1 MIFTPG
7 KQRKIIHCNL
17 MQAALGAVQNPR
29 CAVVIHNVRS
39 CSKVVWDAFRSL
51 GEKCREITGNRK
63 MDGFLFCT
71 GLTDQDAVF
80 GGNEKLRRCLED
92 ICDEIHPEVILVV
105 CGCVPGVIGDD
116 TEALCQEVETE
127 TGTTVVLLPGHG
139 FMVPGL
145 VDTVT
150 SMARLLFDTWTLPQV
165 KAEKDREICLVS
177 GLSPAYSS
185 PEEYH
190 ELMEVLRLLGF
201 TRILCPPVGVSRND
215 YIDMGRA
222 SQIVSFTRGAFQEQA
237 STENALY
244 MAHRLDVPMVNWTQV
259 RTPEESRR
267 AFMEMASLRE
277 KEEVMEMYCRK
288 QESRLVKLLQEG
300 KRAVRG
306 KSCRMQ
312 LGITRQAEGLRQP
325 VAFLRAMGIEDI
337 TIVLAAM
344 IPQEDEASIRSVV
357 ETECGALKWSRQEVS
372 ADVRL
377 STVSFDLR
385 QSHEI
390 LIPSCLGYVGWI
402 SFITQIVK
410 TYGGCDE

>member
-29 CAVVIHNVRS
+29 CAVVIHNARS

-51 GEKCREITGNRK
+51 GEKARAITGNHHP
-63 MDGFLFCT
+63 DGFLFCT

-92 ICDEIHPEVILVV
+92 ICDEVHPEVILVV

-116 TEALCQEVETE
+116 TEALCQEVEAE
-127 TGTTVVLLPGHG
+127 TGTTIVLLPGHG

-150 SMARLLFDTWTLPQV
+150 SMARQLFDTWTLPHVQV
-165 KAEKDREICLVS
+165 EKDRGVCLVS

-185 PEEYH
+185 QEEYH

-215 YIDMGRA
+215 YMDMGRA
-222 SQIVSFTRGAFQEQA
+222 SQVISFTRGAFQEQA
-237 STENALY
+237 SVENALY
-244 MAHRLDVPMVNWTQV
+244 MARRLDVPVANWNQV
-259 RTPEESRR
+259 RTPVESRR
-267 AFMEMASLRE
+267 AFMNMASLRE
-277 KEEVMEMYCRK
+277 KEEVMEAYCQK
-288 QESRLVKLLQEG
+288 QESRLAEWLQEG
-300 KRAVRG
+300 KRAIRG
-306 KSCRMQ
+306 KSCRIR
-312 LGITRQAEGLRQP
+312 LGITRQAAGLRQP

-337 TIVLAAM
+337 TIALAPM
-344 IPQEDEASIRSVV
+344 IPQADEASIRSIV
-357 ETECGALKWSRQEVS
+357 EAECGTLKWSREEVS

-377 STVSFDLR
+377 STISFDLR

-390 LIPSCLGYVGWI
+390 QIPSCLGYAGWI
-402 SFITQIVK
+402 SCIERIVK

>member
-80 GGNEKLRRCLED
+80 GSNEKLRRCLED

-116 TEALCQEVETE
+116 TEALCQEVEAE

-150 SMARLLFDTWTLPQV
+150 SMARLLFDTWTLPHVQ
-165 KAEKDREICLVS
+165 AEKEKGLCLLS

-185 PEEYH
+185 REEYH

-201 TRILCPPVGVSRND
+201 TRVLRPPVGASRED
-215 YIDMGRA
+215 YRAMGRA
-222 SQIVSFTRGAFQEQA
+222 SQVISFTRGAFEEQA
-237 STENALY
+237 SLENALY
-244 MAHRLDVPMVNWTQV
+244 MAHRLDVPVTNWTHV
-259 RTPEESRR
+259 RTPAESRR
-267 AFMEMASLRE
+267 AFMEMASLRK
-277 KEEVMEMYCRK
+277 KEEIMGVYCQK
-288 QESRLVKLLQEG
+288 QERRLAEWLEKGKHAACG
-300 KRAVRG
+300 KR
-306 KSCRMQ
+306 CRIR
-312 LGITRQAEGLRQP
+312 LGMTRQAAGLRQP
-325 VAFLRAMGIEDI
+325 VAFLREMGVEDI
-337 TIVLAAM
+337 TIVLAPM
-344 IPQEDEASIRSVV
+344 IPQADEASIRSMV
-357 ETECGALKWSRQEVS
+357 ETECGALQWSRQEVS
-372 ADVRL
+372 AEVRL
-377 STVSFDLR
+377 STISFDLR

-390 LIPSCLGYVGWI
+390 MIPSCLGYAGWI
-402 SFITQIVK
+402 SFITEIVK

>member
-17 MQAALGAVQNPR
+17 MQAALGAVQNPG

-116 TEALCQEVETE
+116 TEALCQEVEAE

-165 KAEKDREICLVS
+165 KAEKDREICL
-177 GLSPAYSS
+177 A
-185 PEEYH
+185 
-190 ELMEVLRLLGF
+190 GF
-201 TRILCPPVGVSRND
+201 
-215 YIDMGRA
+215 
-222 SQIVSFTRGAFQEQA
+222 
-237 STENALY
+237 
-244 MAHRLDVPMVNWTQV
+244 
-259 RTPEESRR
+259 
-267 AFMEMASLRE
+267 
-277 KEEVMEMYCRK
+277 
-288 QESRLVKLLQEG
+288 
-300 KRAVRG
+300 
-306 KSCRMQ
+306 
-312 LGITRQAEGLRQP
+312 
-325 VAFLRAMGIEDI
+325 
-337 TIVLAAM
+337 
-344 IPQEDEASIRSVV
+344 
-357 ETECGALKWSRQEVS
+357 
-372 ADVRL
+372 
-377 STVSFDLR
+377 
-385 QSHEI
+385 
-390 LIPSCLGYVGWI
+390 
-402 SFITQIVK
+402 
-410 TYGGCDE
+410 

>member
-51 GEKCREITGNRK
+51 GEKYREITGNRK

-116 TEALCQEVETE
+116 TEALCQEVEAE

-215 YIDMGRA
+215 YMDMGRA
-222 SQIVSFTRGAFQEQA
+222 SQVVSFTRGAFQEQA

-244 MAHRLDVPMVNWTQV
+244 MAHRLDVPMVNWTHV
-259 RTPEESRR
+259 RTPAESRR
-267 AFMEMASLRE
+267 A
-277 KEEVMEMYCRK
+277 VH
-288 QESRLVKLLQEG
+288 
-300 KRAVRG
+300 G

-344 IPQEDEASIRSVV
+344 IPREDEASIRSVV

-385 QSHEI
+385 QSQEI
-390 LIPSCLGYVGWI
+390 LIPSCLGYAGWI

>member
-1 MIFTPG
+1 MTGCFSCRDDDGKMKPRMLSR

-116 TEALCQEVETE
+116 TEALCQEVEAE

-150 SMARLLFDTWTLPQV
+150 SMARLLFDT
-165 KAEKDREICLVS
+165 
-177 GLSPAYSS
+177 
-185 PEEYH
+185 
-190 ELMEVLRLLGF
+190 
-201 TRILCPPVGVSRND
+201 
-215 YIDMGRA
+215 
-222 SQIVSFTRGAFQEQA
+222 
-237 STENALY
+237 
-244 MAHRLDVPMVNWTQV
+244 
-259 RTPEESRR
+259 
-267 AFMEMASLRE
+267 
-277 KEEVMEMYCRK
+277 
-288 QESRLVKLLQEG
+288 
-300 KRAVRG
+300 
-306 KSCRMQ
+306 
-312 LGITRQAEGLRQP
+312 
-325 VAFLRAMGIEDI
+325 
-337 TIVLAAM
+337 
-344 IPQEDEASIRSVV
+344 
-357 ETECGALKWSRQEVS
+357 
-372 ADVRL
+372 
-377 STVSFDLR
+377 
-385 QSHEI
+385 
-390 LIPSCLGYVGWI
+390 
-402 SFITQIVK
+402 
-410 TYGGCDE
+410 

>member
-51 GEKCREITGNRK
+51 GEKARAITGNHHP
-63 MDGFLFCT
+63 DGFLFCT

-116 TEALCQEVETE
+116 TEALCQEVEAE

-150 SMARLLFDTWTLPQV
+150 SMVRLLFDTWTLPQV

-190 ELMEVLRLLGF
+190 ELMEVMHLLGF

-222 SQIVSFTRGAFQEQA
+222 SQVVSFTRGAFQEQA
-237 STENALY
+237 SVENALY
-244 MAHRLDVPMVNWTQV
+244 MARRLDVPVANWNHIG
-259 RTPEESRR
+259 TPEASRR
-267 AFMEMASLRE
+267 AWMDMAVLRRQE
-277 KEEVMEMYCRK
+277 DEIAAYCQK
-288 QESRLVKLLQEG
+288 QDMRLAELL
-300 KRAVRG
+300 AVGRQMLYG
-306 KSCRMQ
+306 KSCRIR
-312 LGITRQAEGLRQP
+312 LGIARQVNGLIKI
-325 VAFLRAMGIEDI
+325 VEFLEKMEVSDI
-337 TIVLAAM
+337 TVVLSAM
-344 IPQEDEASIRSVV
+344 ISRTEEDAIRLDIEAKHGKIKCSRDEV
-357 ETECGALKWSRQEVS
+357 E
-372 ADVRL
+372 ADILL
-377 STVSFDLR
+377 STMPFDLR
-385 QSHEI
+385 ECDEV
-390 LIPSCLGYVGWI
+390 LAPSCIGYEGWI
-402 SFITQIVK
+402 SFLKKILK
-410 TYGGCDE
+410 KEGCRDE

>member
-51 GEKCREITGNRK
+51 GEKYREITGNRK

-116 TEALCQEVETE
+116 TEALCQEVEAE

-190 ELMEVLRLLGF
+190 ELMEVLCLLGF

-222 SQIVSFTRGAFQEQA
+222 SQVVSFTRGAFQEHA
-237 STENALY
+237 SRENALY
-244 MAHRLDVPMVNWTQV
+244 MAHRLDVPMVNWTHV
-259 RTPEESRR
+259 RTPAESRR

-288 QESRLVKLLQEG
+288 QESRLV
-300 KRAVRG
+300 
-306 KSCRMQ
+306 
-312 LGITRQAEGLRQP
+312 T
-325 VAFLRAMGIEDI
+325 FLRAMGIEDI

-390 LIPSCLGYVGWI
+390 LIPSCLGYAGWI

>member
-1 MIFTPG
+1 
-7 KQRKIIHCNL
+7 

-51 GEKCREITGNRK
+51 GEKYREITGNRK

-116 TEALCQEVETE
+116 TEALCQEVEAE

-222 SQIVSFTRGAFQEQA
+222 SQVVSFTRGAFQELA

-244 MAHRLDVPMVNWTQV
+244 MAHRLDVPMVNWTHV
-259 RTPEESRR
+259 RTP
-267 AFMEMASLRE
+267 A
-277 KEEVMEMYCRK
+277 
-288 QESRLVKLLQEG
+288 ESRLMKLLQEG

-390 LIPSCLGYVGWI
+390 LIPSCLGYAGWI

-410 TYGGCDE
+410 TYGGYDE

>member
-1 MIFTPG
+1 M
-7 KQRKIIHCNL
+7 
-17 MQAALGAVQNPR
+17 
-29 CAVVIHNVRS
+29 
-39 CSKVVWDAFRSL
+39 
-51 GEKCREITGNRK
+51 
-63 MDGFLFCT
+63 
-71 GLTDQDAVF
+71 
-80 GGNEKLRRCLED
+80 
-92 ICDEIHPEVILVV
+92 
-105 CGCVPGVIGDD
+105 
-116 TEALCQEVETE
+116 
-127 TGTTVVLLPGHG
+127 
-139 FMVPGL
+139 
-145 VDTVT
+145 
-150 SMARLLFDTWTLPQV
+150 

-190 ELMEVLRLLGF
+190 ELMEVLHLLGF

-215 YIDMGRA
+215 YMDMGRA
-222 SQIVSFTRGAFQEQA
+222 SQVVSFTRGAFQEQA

-244 MAHRLDVPMVNWTQV
+244 MAHRLDVPMVNWTHV
-259 RTPEESRR
+259 RTPAESRR

-390 LIPSCLGYVGWI
+390 LIPSCLGYAGWI